1 VFLLSDD
8 DGMMQWMASDFCDK
22 HKHNTHTKGTKR
34 LLEWQLWSDAMM
46 IASNIY
52 RQTQNQHIKRRLK
65 EKKLNHL
72 HMMHWVFNHL
82 HVMHWVF
89 VEKTQTQHTHGDFK
103 RGRELT
109 WGKNCGS
116 HCHNVLLSNLRTN
129 EEIAPCGG
137 IWGIVNFRVEG
148 Y

>member
-1 VFLLSDD
+1 MFYSHKLKSQIDIFPLVFWPCVLLSDD

-52 RQTQNQHIKRRLK
+52 RQTQKQHIKRRLK

-72 HMMHWVFNHL
+72 HMMHWVF
-82 HVMHWVF
+82 
-89 VEKTQTQHTHGDFK
+89 VERQTQHTQGDSK
-103 RGRELT
+103 R
-109 WGKNCGS
+109 KNQTIFMWCIGF
-116 HCHNVLLSNLRTN
+116 L
-129 EEIAPCGG
+129 
-137 IWGIVNFRVEG
+137 
-148 Y
+148 

>member
-1 VFLLSDD
+1 
-8 DGMMQWMASDFCDK
+8 
-22 HKHNTHTKGTKR
+22 
-34 LLEWQLWSDAMM
+34 MM

-109 WGKNCGS
+109 
-116 HCHNVLLSNLRTN
+116 
-129 EEIAPCGG
+129 
-137 IWGIVNFRVEG
+137 
-148 Y
+148 